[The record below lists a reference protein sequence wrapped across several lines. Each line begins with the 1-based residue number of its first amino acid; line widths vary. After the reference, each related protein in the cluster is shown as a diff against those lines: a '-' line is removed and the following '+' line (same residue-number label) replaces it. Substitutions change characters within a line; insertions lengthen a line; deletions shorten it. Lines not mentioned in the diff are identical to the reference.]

1 MPPDFSSS
9 GSGSG
14 SGSGSAPAHSA
25 IFTAHTSQEVF
36 TAPAWHF
43 SVQVQTAGA
52 SWASPS
58 SIRARRSASSTWFR
72 KWTVCAP
79 SSSRSMMR

>member
-14 SGSGSAPAHSA
+14 SGSGSTPAHSLML
-25 IFTAHTSQEVF
+25 TEQTGQEVF

-43 SVQVQTAGA
+43 SAQVQTAG
-52 SWASPS
+52 S
-58 SIRARRSASSTWFR
+58 
-72 KWTVCAP
+72 
-79 SSSRSMMR
+79 

>member
-43 SVQVQTAGA
+43 SVQVQTAGSS
-52 SWASPS
+52 SWVSPS
-58 SIRARRSASSTWFR
+58 SIKAIRSASST
-72 KWTVCAP
+72 
-79 SSSRSMMR
+79 

>member
-1 MPPDFSSS
+1 MPPDFSAS

-36 TAPAWHF
+36 TAPGLAFLRTGADRRRLLGLAILHQCQEVRLVHL
-43 SVQVQTAGA
+43 VQEVDGLR
-52 SWASPS
+52 PLV
-58 SIRARRSASSTWFR
+58 IPGR
-72 KWTVCAP
+72 
-79 SSSRSMMR
+79 